1 MTSPALRPYLPVDAP
16 VLAAIFQASIEELTV
31 DDYDDDQRA
40 AWMSVAD
47 DEVEFAKR
55 LAGRLTLVA
64 TIDGAPVGFAA
75 LEGQDTIDLL
85 YVLPAAAGQGVGG
98 MLCDALEKLAA
109 ARGAKTLSVEAS
121 DTAEPFF
128 RKRGYVPQSRNT
140 RIVADE
146 WLANTTM
153 TKDLAA
159 AAAPGRT
166 S

>member
-1 MTSPALRPYLPVDAP
+1 MTAALRPYLAADAP
-16 VLAAIFQASIEELTV
+16 VLAAIFAASIEELTA
-31 DDYDDDQRA
+31 DDYSVEQRA

-47 DEVEFAKR
+47 DEAEFATR

-75 LEGQDTIDLL
+75 LEGTQLIDML
-85 YVLPAAAGQGVGG
+85 YVFPSAAGQGVGTL
-98 MLCDALEKLAA
+98 LCDALEKLAA
-109 ARGAKTLSVEAS
+109 ARGGKKLTVDSS

-146 WLANTTM
+146 WLGMTTL
-153 TKDLAA
+153 TKELA
-159 AAAPGRT
+159 P
-166 S
+166 